1 MIKESD
7 GGNTVMGI
15 ASWSPWHTDLARLFL
30 LWDCW
35 EDRKLLWTTLVP
47 LWPALE
53 LVSTAEREE
62 KPEERRGAVGICEVG
77 DVGRSKRISRHT
89 AAGKD
94 KWIPDRLS
102 VI

>member
-62 KPEERRGAVGICEVG
+62 KPEERRGAVGIDMTRLGVCIMDLELKPKVWEMLLAS
-77 DVGRSKRISRHT
+77 GR
-89 AAGKD
+89 
-94 KWIPDRLS
+94 L
-102 VI
+102 